1 MNKTFFKKISLIS
14 LSVTFI
20 VALIITFCNRL
31 HNPFLNLSMQN
42 DDQQVAELLGDRGG
56 SHMPDVGF
64 SLPDDSWFVILITCI
79 AALSLACI
87 IIFIIL
93 KIKLNKKQL
102 EEAKKLEQKEENNAE
117 VKKSTSLKEI
127 VARNLENES
136 KEYEKIDNP
145 KH

>member
-1 MNKTFFKKISLIS
+1 
-14 LSVTFI
+14 
-20 VALIITFCNRL
+20 
-31 HNPFLNLSMQN
+31 
-42 DDQQVAELLGDRGG
+42 
-56 SHMPDVGF
+56 MPDVGF

-87 IIFIIL
+87 ITFIIL

-117 VKKSTSLKEI
+117 AKKSTSLKEI